1 MTAPTRA
8 GADAA
13 SGIQL
18 FGWDSR
24 TETWSGPTGLS
35 PAGRTSK
42 RLVNTL
48 RTLPG
53 NAWYG
58 HLNCVS
64 AGEPS
69 ARFFVVIH
77 DLKDCAV
84 AMVYCGESKA
94 GPAEVL
100 AVVPAELRPRLRP
113 EFAFE
118 FLAFASFLGAV
129 SESAAVTLQERITA
143 AIEESAPEDSLVFSL
158 CTGLWPSDRDAA
170 LSQCIETIAGSV
182 LPWLAERR

>member
-1 MTAPTRA
+1 MDALTHSET
-8 GADAA
+8 GAKP
-13 SGIQL
+13 GIQL
-18 FGWDSR
+18 YGWDSR
-24 TETWSGPTGLS
+24 TETWSGPTGLG
-35 PAGRTSK
+35 PAGRASR
-42 RLVNTL
+42 RLLSSL
-48 RTLPG
+48 RTMQG
-53 NAWYG
+53 RSWYG
-58 HLNCVS
+58 PMQCAS
-64 AGEPS
+64 PGEPP
-69 ARFFVVIH
+69 ARFFVTVH
-77 DLKDCAV
+77 HLPDCAV

-100 AVVPAELRPRLRP
+100 AVVPAELRPRLRS

-129 SESAAVTLQERITA
+129 SESAAATLQERITA
-143 AIEESAPEDSLVFSL
+143 AMDESSPDDSLVFSL